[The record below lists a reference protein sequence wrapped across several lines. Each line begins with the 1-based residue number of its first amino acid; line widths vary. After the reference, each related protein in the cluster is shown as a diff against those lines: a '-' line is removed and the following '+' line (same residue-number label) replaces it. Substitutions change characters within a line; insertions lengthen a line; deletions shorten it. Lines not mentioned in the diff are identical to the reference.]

1 MALRNV
7 WIGSEL
13 PGRVCA
19 FEFCHVCV
27 AAGVSVTTAPGNTWC
42 ESTAAT
48 LKTLLPTEGEPTMWR
63 TLPELPA
70 DATTMIPAFS
80 ALVEARESAD
90 WSVPKLLPSDM
101 LITWILTP
109 GCPPLRLSSITQLI
123 ASTTTSVLPSQPKTR
138 TPKRS
143 ALGATPGPMRKLL
156 L

>member
-1 MALRNV
+1 MGESCLSTVDARAGATDRYHQLAGDLRAAIGRVHVLALEAAEGDTSLALRNV

-27 AAGVSVTTAPGNTWC
+27 AAGVSVTTAPEIPGA
-42 ESTAAT
+42 SRPPAT
-48 LKTLLPTEGEPTMWR
+48 LKTLLPNRGGTTMWR

-90 WSVPKLLPSDM
+90 WSVPKLL
-101 LITWILTP
+101 
-109 GCPPLRLSSITQLI
+109 R
-123 ASTTTSVLPSQPKTR
+123 
-138 TPKRS
+138 
-143 ALGATPGPMRKLL
+143 ATC
-156 L
+156 